1 MGDVEET
8 ERRVA
13 MAERL
18 VRVEVTLVNQHEQ
31 LTRIERL
38 LGQQATS
45 MEKMMGEFTQKIDN
59 LETSI
64 EEKIDPLKEQV
75 SYWKGALWILGGVVL
90 IVVGVVLKLW
100 LGV

>member
-1 MGDVEET
+1 MGEQDET
-8 ERRVA
+8 ERRIA

-18 VRVEVTLVNQHEQ
+18 VRLEVSTVNQQEQ

-38 LGQQATS
+38 IGQQGTA
-45 MEKMMGEFTQKIDN
+45 MEKMMGEFTQKIDG

-75 SYWKGALWILGGVVL
+75 NYWRGALWIVSSVVVVL
-90 IVVGVVLKLW
+90 VGIVLKLAG
-100 LGV
+100 LV